1 VSASTGPILAM
12 GAITMANQSLFN
24 GKPIDWRVPVATAIA
39 AGIGAGAE
47 QLLGGA
53 AVRGM
58 ALIALGTILLTRVDR
73 SVPAPAESALKWWR
87 ERG

>member
-1 VSASTGPILAM
+1 MSASTGPILAM

-24 GKPIDWRVPVATAIA
+24 GKPIDWRVPVATA
-39 AGIGAGAE
+39 E
-47 QLLGGA
+47 QLLGGS
-53 AVRGM
+53 AVRGL
-58 ALIALGTILLTRVDR
+58 ALIALGTVLLTRVDR